1 MLQVNQQKVETS
13 HVNKLL
19 VPEVEN
25 VLDQMKIEIAEE
37 MGIALGADTTA
48 RENGKVG
55 AEMTKRL
62 VELGKQQLMKNNGV
76 LH

>member
-37 MGIALGADTTA
+37 MGIVLGADTTS
-48 RENGKVG
+48 RENGRVG
-55 AEMTKRL
+55 GRTYEKIGSIR
-62 VELGKQQLMKNNGV
+62 
-76 LH
+76 